1 MRKSLESN
9 QVRDKPVHV
18 RPGPKMFAVVN
29 KLTRKGG
36 SSYVSALKDK
46 SEKTMTTEEDI
57 GETFATF
64 YQDLYAAR
72 AHRTIFHLKLQIL
85 LQPFLL
91 IFVFFLKSLV
101 ILITLL
107 VHH

>member
-46 SEKTMTTEEDI
+46 SEKTMTTD
-57 GETFATF
+57 
-64 YQDLYAAR
+64 
-72 AHRTIFHLKLQIL
+72 IL
-85 LQPFLL
+85 LW
-91 IFVFFLKSLV
+91 
-101 ILITLL
+101 
-107 VHH
+107 